1 MRTFTFKSRRKTQLF
16 KTEKS
21 NFVMPE
27 FVMPESLPLKIVE
40 PVQLREPSLPEPVFK
55 LNFEDFE
62 MQPMA
67 TSTKI
72 GGYNLVSWTEVL
84 V

>member
-1 MRTFTFKSRRKTQLF
+1 
-16 KTEKS
+16 
-21 NFVMPE
+21 
-27 FVMPESLPLKIVE
+27 MPESLPLKIAE
-40 PVQLREPSLPEPVFK
+40 PIQFREPSLPEPVFK

-84 V
+84 EI